1 MTTTDYGANT
11 NVDEMTTG
19 VLTAL
24 AEVRTRLASHPAAVA
39 VVDRYAAEIVAD
51 CGDGEDEG

>member
-1 MTTTDYGANT
+1 MTDYSANT

-24 AEVRTRLASHPAAVA
+24 AEVRTRLGSHPAAA
-39 VVDRYAAEIVAD
+39 MIVDRYAAEIIAEF
-51 CGDGEDEG
+51 GGGEDEG